1 MSLYDT
7 IDSDLKSA
15 LKSKD
20 SIRLSTLRMVRT
32 ALKNKEVELRRKL
45 EEAEILRIFAQQAKQ
60 HKDSIEQYERGGRH
74 DLADKEKQELAILES
89 YLPSQLGEEELRS
102 VIKAIIAETGASGV
116 KDIGKVMKE
125 AMVRLAGK
133 ADGKIVNKTVKDLL
147 SS

>member
-7 IDSDLKSA
+7 IDSDLKGA

-20 SIRLSTLRMVRT
+20 SIRVSTLRMVRT

-45 EEAEILRIFAQQAKQ
+45 DEPEILRIFAQQAKQ

-133 ADGKIVNKTVKDLL
+133 ADGKIVNKIVKDLL

>member
-45 EEAEILRIFAQQAKQ
+45 EEPEILRIFAQQAKQ

-133 ADGKIVNKTVKDLL
+133 ADGKIVNKIVKDLL

>member
-60 HKDSIEQYERGGRH
+60 HKDSIEQYERGERH

-133 ADGKIVNKTVKDLL
+133 ADGKIVNKIVKDLL

>member
-89 YLPSQLGEEELRS
+89 YLPSQIGEEELRS

-133 ADGKIVNKTVKDLL
+133 ADGKIVNKIVKDLL

>member
-45 EEAEILRIFAQQAKQ
+45 DEPEILRIFAQQAKQ

-133 ADGKIVNKTVKDLL
+133 ADGKIVNKIVKDLL

>member
-133 ADGKIVNKTVKDLL
+133 ADGKIVNKIVKDLL